1 MSLIL
6 LQSEKQIKP
15 GLLDSSD
22 RPEDFVNIFR
32 KPIQIRDNQTIELVS
47 MSYNKQGDI
56 TVNTTNDTVI
66 FRVGDNKNYLNKTV
80 KVKQGTY
87 TPAAFAIQL
96 AQDLNNSN
104 ILNQYVWSV
113 TISGTFIYL
122 TLNQSSRLTVTN
134 DGGTTSGETTGDI
147 SLPVGRPQP
156 IPSVFDSIIRKQVVF
171 GNTQYG
177 SVAQVLKPVSGLDI
191 DNFDTL
197 YYADLFPKPLFS
209 NAPILRTEVYPQLHI
224 TGLLTSQAI
233 AKPTTFTLGAVT
245 GNLAAY
251 TGANLYNAQFTL
263 GATTY
268 YLRYGSDFTGSI
280 KYDGD
285 EIEWYERG
293 KSIIVSK
300 TDVALPAAIDEN
312 IDMDNFGLNDMK
324 FDESVAA
331 SLTSAAQNFG
341 RTITGFT
348 NVYSEDDGVSLEG
361 ITVTDLEDII
371 NWTKVGYNNSS
382 IGLHSKTTWGEADL
396 LLDENNLLKADY
408 SLSLEQSGKTVGT
421 TDTKVLLKCLKG
433 DTSSNASVG
442 FFYKVGAAPEHPTAV
457 NEIDL
462 EVIAG
467 VVVSGSSMDNLRLK
481 LGTLAGVKSQVVFS
495 LEKES
500 GAGMWTGVLTGRF
513 AAENEL
519 TEDFYPLYGAVT
531 TSQGSYGQALGTAS
545 ANVFSGTFNTRTYT
559 PTAKNLKE
567 LGVIDPDNA
576 TDTTAPVE
584 GASAETKQKLTFF
597 IRFGIVPE
605 SSISADNSAGTNV
618 SLINIQDVENQGAE
632 VTRNRT
638 SNTADLNLIINQN
651 VFSRYNVGISDTYYG
666 MPIGPIISTDYL
678 NENINVQLPDFPI
691 RSFNGLLGQPENC
704 VSIIPA
710 EQISTDAVTGRL
722 YYQSS
727 VPNKI
732 NMNNNGE
739 QLINHVRVR
748 LTTPEGQ
755 PVTNLLHPTSIVLKI
770 DDKS

>member
-96 AQDLNNSN
+96 ATDLNNSN

-122 TLNQSSRLTVTN
+122 TLNQDSRLTVTN

-147 SLPVGRPQP
+147 KLPLENDEGA
-156 IPSVFDSIIRKQVVF
+156 IDTFTTIRKQVVF
-171 GNTQYG
+171 GNTEYAT
-177 SVAQVLKPVSGLDI
+177 VAQELEVEDDRELDV
-191 DNFDTL
+191 FEEL
-197 YYADLFPKPLFS
+197 YYATLFPKPLFS
-209 NAPILRTEVYPQLHI
+209 NAPILRTEVYPQFHI
-224 TGLLTSQAI
+224 TGLLTAQAI
-233 AKPTTFTLGAVT
+233 AAPTTFTSGAVT

-251 TGANLYNAQFTL
+251 TGSNLYNAQFTL
-263 GATTY
+263 GAVTY
-268 YLRYGSDFTGSI
+268 YLKYGSDYTGSI
-280 KYDGD
+280 KNFSATETLWFQRG
-285 EIEWYERG
+285 EI
-293 KSIIVSK
+293 IIVSK
-300 TDVALPAAIDEN
+300 TDVAIPTTIDQN
-312 IDMDNFGLNDMK
+312 IDLTNFGMNGMVYD
-324 FDESVAA
+324 DSVAA
-331 SLTSAAQNFG
+331 SLTSTVQSFG
-341 RTITGFT
+341 RKITGFT
-348 NVYSEDDGVSLEG
+348 NFYGVSLAG
-361 ITVTDLEDII
+361 ITVTDLAEYI

-382 IGLHSKTTWGEADL
+382 IGLFSKTTWGESGTGIDEDRL
-396 LLDENNLLKADY
+396 LEADY
-408 SLSLEQSGKTVGT
+408 SLSLEQTGKTVGT
-421 TDTKVLLKCLKG
+421 SDTKVLLKCLKG
-433 DTSSNASVG
+433 DKDANASVG

-500 GAGMWTGVLTGRF
+500 SASPGMWIGVLTGRF

-519 TEDFYPLYGAVT
+519 TEDFYPLYGAIA
-531 TSQGSYGQALGTAS
+531 TSPGSYGQALGTAS
-545 ANVFSGTFNTRTYT
+545 ANVFAGTFNTRAYT

-567 LGVIDPDNA
+567 LGVIDPDNVV
-576 TDTTAPVE
+576 DSSAPVE

-605 SSISADNSAGTNV
+605 SSISADNSAGTNL

>member
-47 MSYNKQGDI
+47 MSYNKQGNI
-56 TVNTTNDTVI
+56 TVNTTNDTLV
-66 FRVGDNKNYLNKTV
+66 FRVGDIKNYLNKTV

-87 TPAAFAIQL
+87 TQAAFAIQL
-96 AQDLNNSN
+96 AQDLNNAN
-104 ILNQYVWSV
+104 LLNQYVWSV
-113 TISGTFIYL
+113 SMSGTFIYL
-122 TLNQSSRLTVTN
+122 TLYQSSRLTVTN
-134 DGGTTSGETTGDI
+134 DGGTSSGEPTGDI
-147 SLPVGRPQP
+147 SLPVGRDQP
-156 IPSVFDSIIRKQVVF
+156 LPAVLASTIRKQVVF
-171 GNTQYG
+171 GNTQYDT
-177 SVAQVLKPVSGLDI
+177 VAQVLKPVSGLDI

-197 YYADLFPKPLFS
+197 YYAGLFPKPLFS

-233 AKPTTFTLGAVT
+233 AGPTTFTLGAVT

-251 TGANLYNAQFTL
+251 TGSNLYNAQFTL
-263 GATTY
+263 GAVTY

-280 KYDGD
+280 KFEGN
-285 EIEWYERG
+285 EIEWYSRG

-300 TDVALPAAIDEN
+300 TDIALPAAIDDT
-312 IDMDNFGLNDMK
+312 IDLTNFGLNDMK
-324 FDESVAA
+324 FDDSIAA
-331 SLTSAAQNFG
+331 NLTTVSQNFG
-341 RTITGFT
+341 RTITGFDNLYT
-348 NVYSEDDGVSLEG
+348 EGVSLAG
-361 ITVTDLEDII
+361 ITVTDLADLI

-433 DTSSNASVG
+433 DTSANASVG
-442 FFYKVGAAPEHPTAV
+442 FYYKLGAAPEHPTVV

-462 EVIAG
+462 EAIAG
-467 VVVSGSSMDNLRLK
+467 IVTSGSSMDNLRLK

-500 GAGMWTGVLTGRF
+500 GVNMWMSVLTGRF

-545 ANVFSGTFNTRTYT
+545 ANVFSGTFNTRDYT

-576 TDTTAPVE
+576 SDTSAPVE
-584 GASAETKQKLTFF
+584 GAAAATKQKLSFF

-605 SSISADNSAGTNV
+605 SSISADNSAGTNY

-638 SNTADLNLIINQN
+638 SNTADLNLIVNQN
-651 VFSRYNVGISDTYYG
+651 VFSRYNEGSNDTYYS
-666 MPIGPIISTDYL
+666 MTTGPIISDDYL

-704 VSIIPA
+704 VAIVPA
-710 EQISTDAVTGRL
+710 EQIKTDAVTGRL
-722 YYQSS
+722 YHAAEI
-727 VPNKI
+727 PNKI
-732 NMNNNGE
+732 NMNNNGQ
-739 QLINHVRVR
+739 QLVNHVRVR

-770 DDKS
+770 DDK